1 MANVVGQSNAE
12 QAILSNQRFSAE
24 EALSIGLVDKVLP
37 KDKVMEETK
46 SEMEKW
52 VMYSGMAIHS
62 KYEFIMFGCHISV
75 DASFTETF

>member
-1 MANVVGQSNAE
+1 MLHIFTLNFLPLFSRVAGNMANVVGQSNAE
-12 QAILSNQRFSAE
+12 QAILSNQRYSAE

-52 VMYSGMAIHS
+52 VMYSGRR
-62 KYEFIMFGCHISV
+62 
-75 DASFTETF
+75 